1 MAAFS
6 PFIYAQNSLYI
17 TGQWRLFIMA
27 KVNKAGQ
34 VGSRMTAA
42 QKEAANAARLAKA
55 AKQAARALT
64 KTKAAKAVKSAFRK
78 VQSQKIALAVFVGL
92 IPTDLVE
99 PTWDNAQDFVVE
111 KPRAASKKV
120 APSSKA
126 VKFAPKP
133 NKVVEPVL
141 EAVVASVVDP
151 NKDLKDALR
160 KAMYESFYKQQQE
173 AVADV
178 IYSKK
183 SEIHAAYV
191 EQYEAYK
198 ANIKSVISVV
208 TDEFESI
215 KAQVNLDLNS
225 WADQEVM
232 AYKAELSSNFEA
244 HKSILMQEAL
254 DEADLP
260 EGVNADTINS
270 LIAEAKEAEEA
281 AKTEA
286 ILAAKLA
293 QEAEVKAKTE
303 RAAKAMELYKA
314 EQVKKTEAAAK
325 AKANKAKQDTAK
337 YLADAKSFARTV
349 DQFIAD
355 GGDVNASYKTHLNT
369 FKQLI
374 DNCQV
379 LFDAGK
385 YEEALIATKKFYA
398 VFKRELEA
406 LIGYMKSIEVDKNA
420 KVLQAI
426 VGFKK
431 AIKAYKAELLVPQ
444 AKRESGMSN
453 HDIMIAIRDLNDEI
467 SACEAK

>member
-1 MAAFS
+1 
-6 PFIYAQNSLYI
+6 
-17 TGQWRLFIMA
+17 MA
-27 KVNKAGQ
+27 KVSKAGQ
-34 VGSRMTAA
+34 VGSRMSQAEKA
-42 QKEAANAARLAKA
+42 KANAARLAKA
-55 AKQAARALT
+55 AKIAAKNAN
-64 KTKAAKAVKSAFRK
+64 KSKAAKKTKSVFKAVQAK
-78 VQSQKIALAVFVGL
+78 KIALAVFVGL

-99 PTWDNAQDFVVE
+99 PTWDNAQDFVVVE
-111 KPRAASKKV
+111 KPRAAKKV
-120 APSSKA
+120 APSSRA

-141 EAVVASVVDP
+141 EVITSAVDP

-160 KAMYESFYKQQQE
+160 KAMYDSFYKQQQE

-215 KAQVNLDLNS
+215 KAQVNLDLNA
-225 WADQEVM
+225 WADQEIT
-232 AYKAELSSNFEA
+232 AYEAELSSNFEA

-254 DEADLP
+254 DEAELP
-260 EGVNADTINS
+260 DGVDADTIFT
-270 LIAEAKEAEEA
+270 LIAQAKEAEEA
-281 AKTEA
+281 AKQAA
-286 ILAAKLA
+286 IIAAKLA
-293 QEAEVKAKTE
+293 EEEEAKAKAE

-314 EQVKKTEAAAK
+314 EQAKKAEAAAK

-337 YLADAKSFARTV
+337 YLADAKSFARSV
-349 DQFIAD
+349 DAFIAD
-355 GGDVNASYKTHLNT
+355 GGDVNASYKAHLNT
-369 FKQLI
+369 YKQLI

-385 YEEALIATKKFYA
+385 YEEALLATKKFYA

-406 LIGYMKSIEVDKNA
+406 LIGYMKSVEADKTA

-426 VGFKK
+426 ERFKK
-431 AIKAYKAELLVPQ
+431 AIKVYKAELLIPQ

-453 HDIMIAIRDLNDEI
+453 HDIMIAIRDLNAEI
-467 SACEAK
+467 SAFEAK

>member
-1 MAAFS
+1 
-6 PFIYAQNSLYI
+6 
-17 TGQWRLFIMA
+17 MA
-27 KVNKAGQ
+27 KIQKPGQ
-34 VGSRMTAA
+34 VGSRMSAA

-55 AKQAARALT
+55 AKI
-64 KTKAAKAVKSAFRK
+64 AAKTANKSKTAKKARSVFKAVQAK
-78 VQSQKIALAVFVGL
+78 KIALAVFVGL

-99 PTWDNAQDFVVE
+99 PTWDNAQDFVVVE

-141 EAVVASVVDP
+141 EAAVASVVDP

-183 SEIHAAYV
+183 SEIHAVYV

-208 TDEFESI
+208 ADEFESI
-215 KAQVNLDLNS
+215 KAQVNLDLNA
-225 WADQEVM
+225 WADQEIT
-232 AYKAELSSNFEA
+232 AYEAELSSNFEA

-254 DEADLP
+254 DEAELP
-260 EGVNADTINS
+260 NGVNADTIS
-270 LIAEAKEAEEA
+270 ALIAQAKAEAEA
-281 AKTEA
+281 AKQAA
-286 ILAAKLA
+286 IIAAKLA
-293 QEAEVKAKTE
+293 EEEEAKAKAE

-314 EQVKKTEAAAK
+314 EQAKKAEAAAK

-337 YLADAKSFARTV
+337 YLADAKSFARSV
-349 DQFIAD
+349 DAFISN
-355 GGDVNASYKTHLNT
+355 GGDVNASYKAHLNT
-369 FKQLI
+369 YKQLI

-385 YEEALIATKKFYA
+385 YEEALLATKKFYA

-406 LIGYMKSIEVDKNA
+406 LVGYMKSVEADKKA
-420 KVLQAI
+420 QAI
-426 VGFKK
+426 ETINGFRKT
-431 AIKAYKAELLVPQ
+431 IKAYKAELLISQ

-453 HDIMIAIRDLNDEI
+453 HEIMIAIRDLNAEI
-467 SACEAK
+467 SAFEAK

>member
-1 MAAFS
+1 MGVLS
-6 PFIYAQNSLYI
+6 
-17 TGQWRLFIMA
+17 IMA
-27 KVNKAGQ
+27 KIQKPGQ
-34 VGSRMTAA
+34 VGSRMSAA

-55 AKQAARALT
+55 AKQAAKSAT

-141 EAVVASVVDP
+141 EVITSAVDP

-160 KAMYESFYKQQQE
+160 KVMYDSFYKQQQE
-173 AVADV
+173 AVADL
-178 IYSKK
+178 IFARK

-215 KAQVNLDLNS
+215 KAQVTLDLNA
-225 WADQEVM
+225 WADQEVQ
-232 AYKAELSSNFEA
+232 AYESELAADFEKAKPS
-244 HKSILMQEAL
+244 LMQEVL
-254 DEADLP
+254 DELALPFDSSVVTTMIAD
-260 EGVNADTINS
+260 AK
-270 LIAEAKEAEEA
+270 AEAEA
-281 AKTEA
+281 AKQAA
-286 ILAAKLA
+286 IIAAKLA
-293 QEAEVKAKTE
+293 QEAETKAKAE
-303 RAAKAMELYKA
+303 RAAKAIELYKA
-314 EQVKKTEAAAK
+314 EQAKKAEAAAK

-337 YLADAKSFARTV
+337 YLADAKSFARSV
-349 DQFIAD
+349 DAFIAD

-369 FKQLI
+369 YKQLI

-385 YEEALIATKKFYA
+385 YEEALLATKKFYA

-406 LIGYMKSIEVDKNA
+406 LVGYMKSVEADKKA
-420 KVLQAI
+420 KAMETI
-426 VGFKK
+426 NGFRK
-431 AIKAYKAELLVPQ
+431 AIKAYKAELLIPQ

-453 HDIMIAIRDLNDEI
+453 HDIMIAIRDLNVEI
-467 SACEAK
+467 SAFEGK

>member
-1 MAAFS
+1 
-6 PFIYAQNSLYI
+6 
-17 TGQWRLFIMA
+17 MA
-27 KVNKAGQ
+27 KIQKPGQ
-34 VGSRMTAA
+34 VGSRMSAA

-55 AKQAARALT
+55 AKI
-64 KTKAAKAVKSAFRK
+64 AAKTANKSKTAKKARSVFKAVQAK
-78 VQSQKIALAVFVGL
+78 KIALAVFVGL

-141 EAVVASVVDP
+141 EVITSAVDP

-215 KAQVNLDLNS
+215 KAQVNLDLNA
-225 WADQEVM
+225 WADQEIT
-232 AYKAELSSNFEA
+232 AYEAELSSNFEA

-254 DEADLP
+254 DEAELP
-260 EGVNADTINS
+260 DGVDADTIFT
-270 LIAEAKEAEEA
+270 LIAQAKEAEEA
-281 AKTEA
+281 AKQAA
-286 ILAAKLA
+286 IIAAKLA
-293 QEAEVKAKTE
+293 EEEEAKAKAE

-314 EQVKKTEAAAK
+314 EQAKKAEAAAK

-337 YLADAKSFARTV
+337 YLADAKSFARSV
-349 DQFIAD
+349 DAFIAD
-355 GGDVNASYKTHLNT
+355 GGDVNASYKAHLNT
-369 FKQLI
+369 YKQLI

-385 YEEALIATKKFYA
+385 YEEALLATKKFYA

-406 LIGYMKSIEVDKNA
+406 LIGYMKSVEADKTA

-426 VGFKK
+426 ERFKK
-431 AIKAYKAELLVPQ
+431 AIKVYKAELLIPQ

-453 HDIMIAIRDLNDEI
+453 HEIMIAIRDLNAEI
-467 SACEAK
+467 SAFEAK

>member
-1 MAAFS
+1 MALLFM
-6 PFIYAQNSLYI
+6 PKTHYI
-17 TGQWRLFIMA
+17 TGRRLFIMA

-34 VGSRMTAA
+34 VGTRMS
-42 QKEAANAARLAKA
+42 EAEKAKANAARLAKA
-55 AKQAARALT
+55 AKQAAKAST

-78 VQSQKIALAVFVGL
+78 VQASKIALAVFVGL

-99 PTWDNAQDFVVE
+99 PTWDNAQDFVVVE

-141 EAVVASVVDP
+141 EVVVASVVDP

-160 KAMYESFYKQQQE
+160 KAMYDSFYKQQQE

-385 YEEALIATKKFYA
+385 YEEALLATKKFYA

-406 LIGYMKSIEVDKNA
+406 LIGYMKSIQVDKNA

-453 HDIMIAIRDLNDEI
+453 HDIMIAIRDLNAEI
-467 SACEAK
+467 SAFEAK

>member
-1 MAAFS
+1 
-6 PFIYAQNSLYI
+6 
-17 TGQWRLFIMA
+17 MA

-34 VGSRMTAA
+34 VGTRMS
-42 QKEAANAARLAKA
+42 EAEKAKANAARLAKA
-55 AKQAARALT
+55 AKQAAKAST

-78 VQSQKIALAVFVGL
+78 VQSKKIALAVFVGL

-126 VKFAPKP
+126 IKFAPKP

-141 EAVVASVVDP
+141 EVVVASIVDP

-215 KAQVNLDLNS
+215 KAQVNLDLSS

-232 AYKAELSSNFEA
+232 AYKAELRSNFEA
-244 HKSILMQEAL
+244 HKSILMQQAL

-260 EGVNADTINS
+260 DGVNADTIS
-270 LIAEAKEAEEA
+270 ALIEEAKEAEEA
-281 AKTEA
+281 AKVVAVKEQTA
-286 ILAAKLA
+286 KKLAAIDAYNNKQKSEAKQSIADKHLA
-293 QEAEVKAKTE
+293 SLAKAKKEIFYYSKVTTAQ
-303 RAAKAMELYKA
+303 AAKAVVSNCSSVAKMNKEQAKQYLDLFLELQALVKKAKDVAGTKEFTAVLNAIYKVGSALSALYKTLSN
-314 EQVKKTEAAAK
+314 ELGYSF
-325 AKANKAKQDTAK
+325 D
-337 YLADAKSFARTV
+337 DALENILGSNL
-349 DQFIAD
+349 QE
-355 GGDVNASYKTHLNT
+355 LN
-369 FKQLI
+369 
-374 DNCQV
+374 
-379 LFDAGK
+379 
-385 YEEALIATKKFYA
+385 
-398 VFKRELEA
+398 
-406 LIGYMKSIEVDKNA
+406 SIESIKSLSEKEKTNRRVIVVALDK
-420 KVLQAI
+420 L
-426 VGFKK
+426 
-431 AIKAYKAELLVPQ
+431 
-444 AKRESGMSN
+444 ES
-453 HDIMIAIRDLNDEI
+453 
-467 SACEAK
+467 K

>member
-1 MAAFS
+1 
-6 PFIYAQNSLYI
+6 
-17 TGQWRLFIMA
+17 MA
-27 KVNKAGQ
+27 KVSKANQ
-34 VGSRMTAA
+34 VGNRMTAA

-55 AKQAARALT
+55 AKQAAKAST

-111 KPRAASKKV
+111 KPIAVTKKV
-120 APSSKA
+120 APSCKA
-126 VKFAPKP
+126 AKFAPKP

-141 EAVVASVVDP
+141 EAAVASVVDP

-225 WADQEVM
+225 WADQEVT

-254 DEADLP
+254 DEAELP
-260 EGVNADTINS
+260 DGVNADTIS
-270 LIAEAKEAEEA
+270 ALIAQAKEAEEA
-281 AKTEA
+281 AKVVAVKEQAAKRLAAIDAYNNKQKTEA
-286 ILAAKLA
+286 KQSFADKHMASLA
-293 QEAEVKAKTE
+293 KAKKEIFYYSKVVTAQ
-303 RAAKAMELYKA
+303 AAKAVVSNCSSVTKMNKEQAKQYLDLFLELQALVKKAKDVAGTKEFTAVLNAIYKVGSALSALYK
-314 EQVKKTEAAAK
+314 T
-325 AKANKAKQDTAK
+325 
-337 YLADAKSFARTV
+337 LS
-349 DQFIAD
+349 
-355 GGDVNASYKTHLNT
+355 NA
-369 FKQLI
+369 
-374 DNCQV
+374 
-379 LFDAGK
+379 
-385 YEEALIATKKFYA
+385 
-398 VFKRELEA
+398 
-406 LIGYMKSIEVDKNA
+406 IGYSFDDALENILHSN
-420 KVLQAI
+420 LQ
-426 VGFKK
+426 
-431 AIKAYKAELLVPQ
+431 E
-444 AKRESGMSN
+444 
-453 HDIMIAIRDLNDEI
+453 LNDVESVKSLSEKEKTNRRVI
-467 SACEAK
+467 VVALDNLESK